1 MSKWTRA
8 NPLMSVPGYKVP
20 AGHFANGYT
29 NGGDRVGFKKGGKVM
44 QDAIRA
50 GARDMA
56 KTGRGKKFRQSHF
69 KDKKTGRTV
78 LDTDR
83 NRERYGKNRIVEL
96 KGGGMAGMRRFNR
109 GGKV

>member
-1 MSKWTRA
+1 M
-8 NPLMSVPGYKVP
+8 G
-20 AGHFANGYT
+20 
-29 NGGDRVGFKKGGKVM
+29 KKTI
-44 QDAIRA
+44 QDAMA
-50 GARDMA
+50 AASRDME

-69 KDKKTGRTV
+69 KDKKTGRIV

-96 KGGGMAGMRRFNR
+96 KGGSMAGMRRFNR

>member
-1 MSKWTRA
+1 MTKKTIQDVLSE
-8 NPLMSVPGYKVP
+8 
-20 AGHFANGYT
+20 AGH
-29 NGGDRVGFKKGGKVM
+29 
-44 QDAIRA
+44 
-50 GARDMA
+50 DMA
-56 KTGRGKKFRQSHF
+56 RTGRGKKFKQWHF
-69 KDKKTGRTV
+69 KDKKTGRIV

>member
-1 MSKWTRA
+1 M
-8 NPLMSVPGYKVP
+8 G
-20 AGHFANGYT
+20 
-29 NGGDRVGFKKGGKVM
+29 KKTI
-44 QDAIRA
+44 QDAMA
-50 GARDMA
+50 AASRDME

-69 KDKKTGRTV
+69 KDKKTGRIV

>member
-1 MSKWTRA
+1 M
-8 NPLMSVPGYKVP
+8 G
-20 AGHFANGYT
+20 
-29 NGGDRVGFKKGGKVM
+29 KKTI
-44 QDAIRA
+44 QDAMA
-50 GARDMA
+50 TASRDME

-69 KDKKTGRTV
+69 KDKKTGRIV
-78 LDTDR
+78 LDTDK